1 MSESTGIN
9 QSSPKI
15 SRLSSQNSLLDWIGS
30 FGSEDIGVDIGTS
43 NIVLFMKHKG
53 LVFPEASVIARN
65 RMSGEYLAYGTRAEE
80 MEGKTPSEIVIS
92 RPMKE
97 SAIVDYN
104 GTAFLLN
111 SIVNKSYLK
120 GMFSIRGSLCA
131 CLKESTACRGGLFWK
146 RQWPWAQEKQYLSTS
161 PWRL

>member
-65 RMSGEYLAYGTRAEE
+65 RRSGNTWLTAPGLKKWK
-80 MEGKTPSEIVIS
+80 GK
-92 RPMKE
+92 RRQ
-97 SAIVDYN
+97 
-104 GTAFLLN
+104 
-111 SIVNKSYLK
+111 KS
-120 GMFSIRGSLCA
+120 
-131 CLKESTACRGGLFWK
+131 
-146 RQWPWAQEKQYLSTS
+146 
-161 PWRL
+161 